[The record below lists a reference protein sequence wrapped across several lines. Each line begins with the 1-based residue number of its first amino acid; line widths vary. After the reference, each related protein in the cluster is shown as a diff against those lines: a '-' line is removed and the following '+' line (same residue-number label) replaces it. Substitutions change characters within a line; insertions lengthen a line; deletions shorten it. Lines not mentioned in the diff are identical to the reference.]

1 MADAVA
7 TWTEVMPQVKN
18 AVTGVGLWTALNQSQ
33 AITIENGQFVIGVPQ
48 EAGDLAG
55 HLRMQSTR
63 ILIEKYLAQKLGQ
76 TIQLRVIEGTDP
88 QAWELV
94 KRKDEEA
101 RRLQEAAIQ
110 KTKAEVQARST
121 WDSVYDQI
129 SRHYASFTNKTLPQ
143 NRAKFLADAL
153 DIVVAGLRAHPVVDD
168 LSERNYARC
177 IERVA
182 QYADIPSTM
191 VAYLLD
197 QRTQNG

>member
-197 QRTQNG
+197 QRTKNG

>member
-1 MADAVA
+1 MVDAVA

-33 AITIENGQFVIGVPQ
+33 AITVENGQFVIGVPQ

-63 ILIEKYLAQKLGQ
+63 ILIEKYLAQKLGH
-76 TIQLRVIEGTDP
+76 TIQLRVIEGTDS

-110 KTKAEVQARST
+110 KTKAEVQARSS
-121 WDSVYDQI
+121 WDSVYEQI

-143 NRAKFLADAL
+143 NRAKFLTDAL
-153 DIVVAGLRAHPVVDD
+153 EIVVNGLKAHPVTDD

-182 QYADIPSTM
+182 QYADLPSTM

-197 QRTQNG
+197 QRMKNG